1 MSAAV
6 KPTVLSS
13 STNITNKVT
22 TSVNFDIFGV
32 VASRDLVYAYSL
44 NTVDAMYRPF
54 YTRSFSGVFVI
65 FNKTEGEKDP
75 YQVAGQDAYQ

>member
-1 MSAAV
+1 MR
-6 KPTVLSS
+6 PTVLSS

-22 TSVNFDIFGV
+22 TCVNFDILGV

-44 NTVDAMYRPF
+44 NTVDAMSRPF
-54 YTRSFSGVFVI
+54 YIRSFSGPFVI
-65 FNKTEGEKDP
+65 FNTKEGKKDP